1 MDNTI
6 ILYLIKASISV
17 AIFYGVYMLCLRADT
32 FLRLRRFYFLFAIIF
47 SLIFPTFNIEIPIE
61 DHAPAQIPTFWLSDF
76 YLTPEMQEQTQ
87 SSSANIQNIILI
99 SICIISAFCVIKFF
113 IQLLSIIKLRSGC
126 ESEKTQK
133 YRIVKMKNN
142 ELSPFSFFNWI
153 FVNTEDSD
161 AHRLKEIIAHE
172 QAHVRQ
178 YHSIDNLLAEL
189 LCAFFWWNPFAW
201 LMKKEIKINLEYLA
215 DQEVLNQGYDSKEY
229 QYILLKV
236 SNKNSGISLINNFN
250 VSQLKKRIMMMNKK
264 ESSTL
269 SSLKYLLIIPIGA
282 ILLLGN
288 AVQASPDLIKIA
300 SDELFDRPQDQVDQL
315 PSFPGGI
322 DEMNKFIRNNL
333 RYPVTAQEAGIQG
346 QILVSFIVK
355 STGEISNIS
364 IIEKVNPALDKE
376 AVRVIKSMP
385 KWIPAK
391 LNGKEVDASYAIP
404 IIFKL
409 SGSKAQGQTKDNSIV
424 VVGYGSKNAVAE
436 LESGSS
442 LNTKKPFVT
451 VEKMPGFPGGEI
463 EMQRYIREN
472 LKYPETAQKEG
483 IQGRVTLRFIV
494 ANDGSIT
501 DVTVIRGIDPSC
513 DKEAVRVIENMPKW
527 IPGKQNG
534 ITVPV
539 YFNLPIQF
547 RLDKDKETDH
557 PTIDKK

>member
-6 ILYLIKASISV
+6 ILYLIKASISI

-32 FLRLRRFYFLFAIIF
+32 FLRLRRFYFLFAIVF
-47 SLIFPTFNIEIPIE
+47 SLIFPTFNIEIPIG
-61 DHAPAQIPTFWLSDF
+61 DQTPAQIPTFWLSDF

-87 SSSANIQNIILI
+87 SPPTDIQNIILI
-99 SICIISAFCVIKFF
+99 GISIISSICLIRFL

-153 FVNTEDSD
+153 FVNTEDNNI
-161 AHRLKEIIAHE
+161 HRLKEIIVHE

-215 DQEVLNQGYDSKEY
+215 DQEVLNQGYNSKEY
-229 QYILLKV
+229 QYILLQV

-250 VSQLKKRIMMMNKK
+250 VSQLKRRITMMNKK
-264 ESSTL
+264 KSTGL
-269 SSLKYLLIIPIGA
+269 ISLKYLLIIPIGA

-300 SDELFDRPQDQVDQL
+300 SDELFDKPQDQVDQL

-322 DEMNKFIRNNL
+322 DEMNKFVRNNL

-346 QILVSFIVK
+346 EILVSFIVK

-364 IIEKVNPALDKE
+364 VIEKVNPALDKE
-376 AVRVIKSMP
+376 AVRVINSMP
-385 KWIPAK
+385 KWTPAK
-391 LNGKEVDASYAIP
+391 LNGKDVDASYAIP

-409 SGSKAQGQTKDNSIV
+409 SGSKAEGQTKNNSII

-436 LESGSS
+436 LKTGNSS
-442 LNTKKPFVT
+442 STKNPFVR
-451 VEKMPGFPGGEI
+451 VEQMPGFPGGEP

-494 ANDGSIT
+494 ADDGEIT
-501 DVTVIRGIDPSC
+501 DVTVIRGVDPSC
-513 DKEAVRVIENMPKW
+513 DAEAVRVIENMPKW
-527 IPGKQNG
+527 VPGKQNG
-534 ITVPV
+534 IAVPV

-547 RLDKDKETDH
+547 RLDKDEKTAQS
-557 PTIDKK
+557 TIEKK

>member
-6 ILYLIKASISV
+6 IVYLTKASI
-17 AIFYGVYMLCLRADT
+17 AIALFYGVYILCLRADT
-32 FLRLRRFYFLFAIIF
+32 YLRLRRFYFLFAITF
-47 SLIFPTFNIEIPIE
+47 SLIFPTFNIEISIE
-61 DHAPAQIPTFWLSDF
+61 DQAPAQIPTFWLSEL
-76 YLTPEMQEQTQ
+76 YLTPDMQEQPQ
-87 SSSANIQNIILI
+87 SPSANIQNVILT
-99 SICIISAFCVIKFF
+99 SICIISALCVIKFL
-113 IQLLSIIKLRSGC
+113 IQLLSIIKLRAGC
-126 ESEKTQK
+126 ESEKTSK
-133 YRIVKMKNN
+133 YRIVKMKNKQ
-142 ELSPFSFFNWI
+142 LSPFSFFNWI
-153 FVNTEDSD
+153 FVNTEDND
-161 AHRLKEIIAHE
+161 TYRLKEIIAHE

-201 LMKKEIKINLEYLA
+201 LMKKDIKINLEYLA
-215 DQEVLNQGYDSKEY
+215 DEEVLNQGYDSKEY

-264 ESSTL
+264 KSSVLT
-269 SSLKYLLIIPIGA
+269 SLKYLLIIPIGA

-300 SDELFDRPQDQVDQL
+300 SDELFDKPQDQVDQL

-364 IIEKVNPALDKE
+364 VIEKTDPALDKE

-391 LNGKEVDASYAIP
+391 LNGNNVDASYAIP

-409 SGSKAQGQTKDNSIV
+409 SGSKAVGQTTDNSII

-436 LESGSS
+436 LKIEKSS
-442 LNTKKPFVT
+442 NTKKPFVT
-451 VEKMPGFPGGEI
+451 VEKMPGFPGGEK

-494 ANDGSIT
+494 ADDGEIQN
-501 DVTVIRGIDPSC
+501 VVVVRGIDPSC

-527 IPGKQNG
+527 VPGKQNG
-534 ITVPV
+534 IAVPV

-547 RLDKDKETDH
+547 KLDKDKETNT
-557 PTIDKK
+557 PL